1 MSKISTLRMCGLL
14 LAVCLQVSAQVAV
27 TTQHNDNSRTGQ
39 NLNETILNTSNVNVS
54 SFGKLFFRTVDGQI
68 YGQVLYVPGL
78 TIKGT
83 VRNVVY
89 VATQNNSVYA
99 FDADNPLTSTPLWQ
113 VNLGTPM
120 PSTDIAASCVSIT
133 PQVGITS
140 TPVIDTAGKT
150 LYVVA
155 DTKDTLGHHFK
166 LHALNLISGAE
177 KFGGPVEI
185 SGSVPGTGDASSNGS
200 VPFQPLQQYNR
211 PGLLLANGVVYAAFG
226 SNCETIPWH
235 GWIFGY
241 DALTLHQAAIFND
254 TPNGSS
260 GGIWGGGQGMLAD
273 NSGNIYFASGN
284 GTFDANAGGSDY
296 GDSIVKL
303 STASGLT
310 VSDYFTPWNEAAL
323 EARDADIGSGGP
335 IALPGTDMIANI
347 GKDERM
353 RLVSLSSMGE
363 FSATLDGDMQE
374 FQATAN
380 PWAFVGAPVY
390 WSSPNNGPSIY
401 VWGPGDYLKAY
412 QFTGEKF
419 VISPVSESSIM
430 SPGGNS
436 NTVPLSVSADGSTAS
451 TGIIWAASSLSG
463 DAGQHTIAG
472 ILRAFDAT
480 DLSNELWDSQQN
492 AARDGV
498 GNYAKFNPP
507 TIANGKVYVGT
518 FSGQLLAYG
527 LNPPSATGINFIQAN
542 SVTPQSAV
550 ASAAV
555 SFLNPETKGHLNIVV
570 VGWKDI
576 TSTIQ
581 SIVDSAGNVYSIAAP
596 QLSNGN
602 NSANFVSQAI
612 YYAPNITGGSNTVT
626 VTFNQPASSPDIR
639 IAEYKSSTVLDV
651 SAGATG
657 NGTVANS
664 GTATTTALNELI
676 FAADMMRTNTLNPG
690 NNFNT
695 RLSTPD
701 NNIAEDRVVNVA
713 GTYSATANLQSSSR
727 WIMQMVTFRTPPV
740 PALTSV
746 SPNSGPTTGGTHVTI
761 TGNYFAAGATVTIG
775 GVAATKVIIVSA
787 TSITCTTPAHAAAG
801 AVNVVV
807 ANPTGVSGTLTGG
820 FTY

>member
-78 TIKGT
+78 TIKGG

-155 DTKDTLGHHFK
+155 DTKDTLGYHFK

-241 DALTLHQAAIFND
+241 DALTLQQAAIFND

-310 VSDYFTPWNEAAL
+310 VSDYFTPWNEAVL

-412 QFTGEKF
+412 QFTDEKF

-436 NTVPLSVSADGSTAS
+436 NTVPLSVSADGSTAG

-498 GNYAKFNPP
+498 GNYAKFNPVARSRA
-507 TIANGKVYVGT
+507 IRNS
-518 FSGQLLAYG
+518 SG
-527 LNPPSATGINFIQAN
+527 IQACATHRAKPK
-542 SVTPQSAV
+542 SV
-550 ASAAV
+550 
-555 SFLNPETKGHLNIVV
+555 GI
-570 VGWKDI
+570 
-576 TSTIQ
+576 
-581 SIVDSAGNVYSIAAP
+581 
-596 QLSNGN
+596 
-602 NSANFVSQAI
+602 
-612 YYAPNITGGSNTVT
+612 
-626 VTFNQPASSPDIR
+626 
-639 IAEYKSSTVLDV
+639 
-651 SAGATG
+651 
-657 NGTVANS
+657 
-664 GTATTTALNELI
+664 
-676 FAADMMRTNTLNPG
+676 
-690 NNFNT
+690 
-695 RLSTPD
+695 
-701 NNIAEDRVVNVA
+701 
-713 GTYSATANLQSSSR
+713 LQSNDR
-727 WIMQMVTFRTPPV
+727 
-740 PALTSV
+740 LL
-746 SPNSGPTTGGTHVTI
+746 
-761 TGNYFAAGATVTIG
+761 
-775 GVAATKVIIVSA
+775 
-787 TSITCTTPAHAAAG
+787 
-801 AVNVVV
+801 
-807 ANPTGVSGTLTGG
+807 GTLQSQGG
-820 FTY
+820 QPF

>member
-1 MSKISTLRMCGLL
+1 MLFRSCGLL
-14 LAVCLQVSAQVAV
+14 LALCLQVSAQYAV

-68 YGQVLYVPGL
+68 YGQVLYIPGL
-78 TIKGT
+78 TIKGV

-99 FDADNPLTSTPLWQ
+99 FDADNALASAPLWQ

-120 PSTDIAASCVSIT
+120 PATDLVPNCVAIT
-133 PQVGITS
+133 PQVGVTS
-140 TPVIDTAGKT
+140 TPVIDTTRNT

-155 DTKDTLGHHFK
+155 DTKDTLGYHFK
-166 LHALNLISGAE
+166 LHALDLISGAE

-200 VPFQPLQQYNR
+200 VPFQPLYHYNR

-226 SNCETIPWH
+226 SNCETVPWH

-241 DALTLHQAAIFND
+241 DALTLQQAAIFND

-260 GGIWGGGQGMLAD
+260 GGIWAGGQGMLAD
-273 NSGNIYFASGN
+273 DSGNIYFASGN
-284 GTFDANAGGSDY
+284 GTFDANSGGIDY

-303 STASGLT
+303 SAASGLT
-310 VSDYFTPWNEAAL
+310 VSDYFTPWNEATL

-335 IALPGTDMIANI
+335 LALPGTDLIVSM

-353 RLVSLSSMGE
+353 RLVNLSSMGK
-363 FSATLDGDMQE
+363 FSPALDGNVQE

-390 WSSPNNGPSIY
+390 WSSPNHGPSIY
-401 VWGPGDYLKAY
+401 VWGAGDYLKAY
-412 QFTGEKF
+412 QFTGAKF
-419 VISPVSESSIM
+419 VTSPVSEGAIV
-430 SPGGNS
+430 SPIGNS
-436 NTVPLSVSADGSTAS
+436 NAVPLSVSAHASTAG
-451 TGIIWAASSLSG
+451 TGIIWAAGSLSG
-463 DAGQHTIAG
+463 DAGQHTVAG
-472 ILRAFDAT
+472 VLRAFDAT
-480 DLSNELWDSQQN
+480 NLTSELWDSQQN
-492 AARDGV
+492 AARDSV

-527 LNPPSATGINFIQAN
+527 LNPPATGGINFIQAN

-550 ASAAV
+550 TSAAV
-555 SFLNPETKGHLNIVV
+555 SFINPQTQGHLNIVV
-570 VGWKDI
+570 VGWKDT

-581 SIVDSAGNVYSIAAP
+581 SVVDSAGNVYSIAAP
-596 QLSNGN
+596 KLSNGN
-602 NSANFVSQAI
+602 SSANFVSQAI
-612 YYAPNITGGSNTVT
+612 YYATKINSGSNTVT
-626 VTFNQPASSPDIR
+626 VTFNQPASYPDIR
-639 IAEYKSSTVLDV
+639 IAEYKGATLLDV
-651 SAGATG
+651 STGAIG

-664 GTATTTALNELI
+664 GMATTTAANELI
-676 FAADMMRTNTLNPG
+676 FAANTMRTNTINPG
-690 NNFNT
+690 NNFYN
-695 RLSTPD
+695 RLTTPD
-701 NNIAEDRVVNVA
+701 GNIAEDRIVNLA
-713 GTYSATANLQSSSR
+713 GAYSAGANLQSSSR
-727 WIMQMVTFRTPPV
+727 WVIQLVAFRTPPV
-740 PALTSV
+740 PTLTSI

-761 TGNYFAAGATVTIG
+761 TGNYFAAGATVKIG
-775 GVAATKVIIVSA
+775 GVAATNVTVVST
-787 TSITCTTPAHAAAG
+787 TSITCTTPAHPAAG